1 MFVYWFSW
9 VSVSLRSIIH
19 SYGVSYKE
27 YNNLIGMIVSVSLRS
42 IIHSYLKNNFC
53 LGVIVMIYVS
63 VSLRSIIHSYG
74 KKYVESKGEKVEFPS
89 PYGVSLILMLKILC
103 MV

>member
-1 MFVYWFSW
+1 
-9 VSVSLRSIIH
+9 
-19 SYGVSYKE
+19 
-27 YNNLIGMIVSVSLRS
+27 
-42 IIHSYLKNNFC
+42 
-53 LGVIVMIYVS
+53 MIYVS